1 MDGILT
7 TGKVAAARTERRS
20 GTNHPRNPGRVVAP
34 TVGRR
39 TQRDVAPAL
48 PDRFAG
54 IRTKETIRAA
64 NPRAP
69 EPWTGRGI
77 PRGRDNDAEKQR
89 LQRR

>member
-7 TGKVAAARTERRS
+7 TGKVGAAPTERRS
-20 GTNHPRNPGRVVAP
+20 GTNHPRNPGGVVAP
-34 TVGRR
+34 AVGRR
-39 TQRDVAPAL
+39 THRDVAPA

-54 IRTKETIRAA
+54 IRTKETIQAA
-64 NPRAP
+64 NPRVP